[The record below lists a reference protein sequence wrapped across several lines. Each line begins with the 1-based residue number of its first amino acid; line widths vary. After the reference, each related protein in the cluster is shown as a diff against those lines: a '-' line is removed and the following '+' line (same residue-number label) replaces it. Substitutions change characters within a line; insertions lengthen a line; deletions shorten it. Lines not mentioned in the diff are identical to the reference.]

1 MLILIA
7 ALTFLLIQTTWVD
20 PASAAEAPAAADG
33 GSLAQ
38 R

>member
-1 MLILIA
+1 MLFLIL
-7 ALTFLLIQTTWVD
+7 ALTILLIQTTWVN
-20 PASAAEAPAAADG
+20 PAAAADVPPAADG